1 MIDTREIKQIL
12 AQKLK
17 EEGTYF
23 TPADISVRKTGV
35 DRFRV
40 VIKDYEHIPF
50 SITTET
56 DDYFGNIVYVTEGFD
71 GTTVAYVDSKK
82 GFDFRTAVIYL
93 GYYIGTRF

>member
-12 AQKLK
+12 AKKLQ

-23 TPADISVRKTGV
+23 TASDISVRKTGV
-35 DRFRV
+35 GRFRV
-40 VIKDYEHIPF
+40 VIRDYEHIPF
-50 SITTET
+50 VITTET
-56 DDYFGNIVYVTEGFD
+56 DDYFGNIVQVYDTFN

-82 GFDFRTAVIYL
+82 GFDFRTAVVHL